1 MANFWKINED
11 GKSELHFDFE
21 SFKALGE
28 ADKKEIKAY
37 YLWSG
42 GKSAWISKAKDDW
55 RTKKIADRLNI
66 PFEGKN
72 KKLSFQEE
80 LEKKES
86 KAEGRADKYEAK
98 AIKAEKKAE
107 RLQSEFN
114 RLRQDWSWL
123 TQPIIKGHAG
133 SERFGRSKQRVL
145 DSYSKGFEEYDRAE
159 YFKRK
164 KELAEK
170 TKSKPELRDLNY
182 VQNRIKESE
191 KAIRALEKWIT
202 EYTEKME
209 SYKNDESK
217 IATVG
222 KYESAIEEGLQKL
235 QYNYDKLAYYK
246 LAYDE
251 IMSHNKGG
259 DIAVFDKSLSI
270 DLGKYIKKY
279 FKEKYSLSV
288 SIATSAHYV
297 SVICRP
303 SVPKEVRKSVAL
315 FIYPNERERI
325 ESWGDNFSIGNIRET
340 YVTLHPREW
349 YEWLKIQG
357 WDFGK
362 KDFTQ
367 DIAEKYDI
375 TESEAKTA
383 IEIESEHI
391 DTLQKVYDH
400 ELTPQE
406 AVLSTI
412 EDHVKEHKDYYDKD
426 KGLPNMEKELDL
438 NKTISTDKINSE
450 LKEYSSS
457 IYFYIQAQNFKEYN
471 IFSDGKT
478 FFFETKSKGEHK
490 FHQSALSTSSTVG
503 IIETIFSELKYVFGD
518 MINRNGIN
526 VCGFRKRANNNWVST
541 YYNIEIS
548 KQKDHIDYILDNDVV
563 IKSDEYDNDDLTE
576 LFIRADAQNKT
587 ITAEVEDNDIEYYK
601 SLGFVIKE

>member
-1 MANFWKINED
+1 
-11 GKSELHFDFE
+11 
-21 SFKALGE
+21 
-28 ADKKEIKAY
+28 
-37 YLWSG
+37 
-42 GKSAWISKAKDDW
+42 
-55 RTKKIADRLNI
+55 
-66 PFEGKN
+66 
-72 KKLSFQEE
+72 
-80 LEKKES
+80 
-86 KAEGRADKYEAK
+86 
-98 AIKAEKKAE
+98 
-107 RLQSEFN
+107 
-114 RLRQDWSWL
+114 LRQDWSWL

-191 KAIRALEKWIT
+191 KAIRALEKWIP

-303 SVPKEVRKSVAL
+303 SVPKDVRKSVAL
-315 FIYPNERERI
+315 FIYPNEREKI
-325 ESWGDNFSIGNIRET
+325 ESWGDDVSIGNIRET

-375 TESEAKTA
+375 TASEAKTA

-426 KGLPNMEKELDL
+426 KGLPKMEQELDKSDNLITTEEIKSEELSKELFKRGIYNHFSVSKTDYGTSCYFTFYKDKDSLDKYVIRISDHSVSNQSRIENERHEKASTINIDKVANSIELYLHPERFEFIEKNEGFTHFKNGKKGVYNRVEIYKLSSHIDKSDL
-438 NKTISTDKINSE
+438 N
-450 LKEYSSS
+450 
-457 IYFYIQAQNFKEYN
+457 
-471 IFSDGKT
+471 
-478 FFFETKSKGEHK
+478 
-490 FHQSALSTSSTVG
+490 
-503 IIETIFSELKYVFGD
+503 
-518 MINRNGIN
+518 
-526 VCGFRKRANNNWVST
+526 
-541 YYNIEIS
+541 
-548 KQKDHIDYILDNDVV
+548 
-563 IKSDEYDNDDLTE
+563 E
-576 LFIRADAQNKT
+576 LFVNADYFNKT

-601 SLGFVIKE
+601 SLGFIIKE